1 MSHGDI
7 LGTKSGIIDPLVS
20 KRPESNYEEEEK
32 NIKQSTIMKL
42 PRYIGMEL
50 LKSGEGGWGLKK
62 HPTWSNISIVKHFG
76 GKGEKSHIFR
86 SARTT
91 ANLSDIVWCVSGGVW
106 SMSGGVWWCLMHVW
120 WCLVVSMYI
129 G

>member
-76 GKGEKSHIFR
+76 GKNHIFLGPRGPLGTPSSVRSPVRPQEKSG
-86 SARTT
+86 SA
-91 ANLSDIVWCVSGGVW
+91 V
-106 SMSGGVWWCLMHVW
+106 
-120 WCLVVSMYI
+120 
-129 G
+129 

>member
-76 GKGEKSHIFR
+76 GKGKNHIFLGPRGPLGTPSSVRSPVRPQEKSG
-86 SARTT
+86 SA
-91 ANLSDIVWCVSGGVW
+91 V
-106 SMSGGVWWCLMHVW
+106 
-120 WCLVVSMYI
+120 
-129 G
+129 